1 MNRYTSLLLLFLSMI
16 PLSLRAQTEVMAW
29 GNITGIRVDGH
40 LMAFESFLTV
50 GDKNMDKTSF
60 SGKEK
65 QPHPL
70 YHREGLK
77 QIVTTDLRGVNF
89 KQEVTD
95 TGPGTVQVRITSTC
109 DTATPSHNAWLAIKL
124 DNCSYHIS
132 GRNLVLKN
140 QEVTLTLSF
149 TRRPT
154 LVSKGDLIFILLLSE
169 LKKGRSATL
178 EFNLCARGLIDKDP
192 VTIRADFTSPGR
204 RFDGFGGNFRL
215 QNPQMDPK
223 VIQYCL
229 DNMRVAW
236 GRVEMPWANW
246 QPFED
251 KAPAPDQRVQDAM
264 EMARRLSARG
274 MPVIVSA
281 RFPPAWAVQGDISEY
296 WRRGGGVRAYRLDP
310 EKKEAIYNSLA
321 DYLDYLKKW
330 YGVEAYAFSF
340 NESDIGIDVF
350 HTPRE
355 HAVFI
360 RELGQ
365 VLASRGLATKILLG
379 DNSDAT
385 TFDFILPAMEDLST
399 HKYIAAVSFHSWR
412 GCDQAT
418 LEKWAGAARR
428 LNVPLIIGEGS
439 TDAAAHR
446 YPAIFAESTFAF
458 YEINLYI
465 RICAICQPLSI
476 LQWQLTSD
484 YSILWGDGIYG
495 SSGLLRPTQRFW
507 NLKQLASTPENVFSM
522 PVQSDRDLINCAAF
536 GNPGTGDYAIHIVN
550 NGAVREATLE
560 GIPAGKA
567 VVYVTNEN
575 DGMKEIEKITTTG
588 EAFMLTLPA
597 LSFISLICSSGNGP

>member
-1 MNRYTSLLLLFLSMI
+1 
-16 PLSLRAQTEVMAW
+16 
-29 GNITGIRVDGH
+29 
-40 LMAFESFLTV
+40 
-50 GDKNMDKTSF
+50 
-60 SGKEK
+60 
-65 QPHPL
+65 
-70 YHREGLK
+70 
-77 QIVTTDLRGVNF
+77 
-89 KQEVTD
+89 
-95 TGPGTVQVRITSTC
+95 
-109 DTATPSHNAWLAIKL
+109 
-124 DNCSYHIS
+124 
-132 GRNLVLKN
+132 
-140 QEVTLTLSF
+140 
-149 TRRPT
+149 
-154 LVSKGDLIFILLLSE
+154 
-169 LKKGRSATL
+169 
-178 EFNLCARGLIDKDP
+178 
-192 VTIRADFTSPGR
+192 
-204 RFDGFGGNFRL
+204 
-215 QNPQMDPK
+215 
-223 VIQYCL
+223 
-229 DNMRVAW
+229 
-236 GRVEMPWANW
+236 
-246 QPFED
+246 
-251 KAPAPDQRVQDAM
+251 
-264 EMARRLSARG
+264 
-274 MPVIVSA
+274 
-281 RFPPAWAVQGDISEY
+281 
-296 WRRGGGVRAYRLDP
+296 
-310 EKKEAIYNSLA
+310 
-321 DYLDYLKKW
+321 
-330 YGVEAYAFSF
+330 
-340 NESDIGIDVF
+340 
-350 HTPRE
+350 
-355 HAVFI
+355 
-360 RELGQ
+360 
-365 VLASRGLATKILLG
+365 
-379 DNSDAT
+379 
-385 TFDFILPAMEDLST
+385 MEDLST

-536 GNPGTGDYAIHIVN
+536 GNPGTGEYAIHIVN